1 MPSRN
6 SVSVAQYL
14 FSRIKEVGIRS
25 VHGVPGDYN
34 LASLDYVGKAGLRWI
49 GNCNELNAGYAADGY
64 ARVHGISALMT
75 TAGVGEL
82 SALNAIAGAYAEYVP
97 IVHIVGQPS
106 LRSQQQKKLLH
117 HSLGDGDFAA
127 ISKISERVT
136 ARSVQ
141 IDCAKRAPR
150 VIDDIIGECWN
161 TSRPV
166 SITLPMDMV
175 HTPILAENLG
185 QPLDLGAS
193 TNDIAHEAL
202 AVDAILEAL
211 RTAQRPILLVGG
223 YNVRFT
229 KRREVQ
235 LLAER
240 LGVPVFLSASGRGI
254 IDEEHP
260 NFNGLYVGDCSDPYV
275 AEKVRSSDLIISVG
289 NIHSDL
295 NVASVAWDFH
305 PSTMIELRDKMI
317 HVRGKEYPGL
327 SSTGLLRALLRRLV
341 DFTAVG
347 NRNRKAFQLAKDS
360 LETSGTRISSIPPVA
375 DNKFRPSKGGLTN
388 CESRHMAHTL
398 SYSEESLLSHDWLWP
413 TLSSWLRPKDTVI
426 AETGTSNFGIWSTKL
441 PHDIT
446 FISQYV
452 WGSIG
457 YSLGACQGAV
467 AAVQDS
473 TSPDR
478 RTVLFIGDGSF
489 QFTCQELSTIIKHN
503 LSPIIFVI
511 CNQGYTVE
519 RLIHGRDES
528 YNDIQ
533 EWQPRKLLEVFGADQ
548 GSYQTHQVRTKAEFS
563 ALLQDPSFND
573 KQVLRFV
580 ELHMDRDDAPSDLK
594 TLAQQLVARDS
605 NSRDKD

>member
-1 MPSRN
+1 
-6 SVSVAQYL
+6 
-14 FSRIKEVGIRS
+14 
-25 VHGVPGDYN
+25 
-34 LASLDYVGKAGLRWI
+34 
-49 GNCNELNAGYAADGY
+49 
-64 ARVHGISALMT
+64 MT

-117 HSLGDGDFAA
+117 HSLGDGNFAA
-127 ISKISERVT
+127 IAKISAGVT
-136 ARSVQ
+136 ANSVQ
-141 IDCAKRAPR
+141 INCAKQASR
-150 VIDDIIGECWN
+150 VIDDIIAQCWN

-175 HTPILAENLG
+175 HAPVSAENLAR
-185 QPLDLGAS
+185 PIDLSSS
-193 TNDIAHEAL
+193 TNDIAHETL
-202 AVDAILEAL
+202 AVDAIHEAL
-211 RTAQRPILLVGG
+211 QTAHRPILLVGG

-229 KRREVQ
+229 KQKEVQ

-240 LGVPVFLSASGRGI
+240 LGLPVFLSASGRGI

-260 NFNGLYVGDCSDPYV
+260 NFNGLYLGDCSDPHV
-275 AEKVRSSDLIISVG
+275 AEKVRSSDLIISIG

-295 NVASVAWDFH
+295 NVASVSWGFH
-305 PSTMIELRDKMI
+305 PSTMVELRDEMI
-317 HVRGKEYPGL
+317 HVQGKSYPGL
-327 SSTGLLRALLRRLV
+327 NSASLLRALLQRLPDCSPV
-341 DFTAVG
+341 NTHENVLFPP
-347 NRNRKAFQLAKDS
+347 KKSPF
-360 LETSGTRISSIPPVA
+360 ETSTLHLPPIPPVTV
-375 DNKFRPSKGGLTN
+375 NQERVSQGGLLN
-388 CESRHMAHTL
+388 SESRRMAHTL
-398 SYSEESLLSHDWLWP
+398 SYSEEGPLSHDWLWP
-413 TLSSWLRPKDTVI
+413 ALSSWLRPNDTVI

-441 PHDIT
+441 PRAVT

-452 WGSIG
+452 WASVG
-457 YSLGACQGAV
+457 YSLGACQGAA

-489 QFTCQELSTIIKHN
+489 QFTCQELSTIIKQN

-519 RLIHGRDES
+519 RLIHGWNES

-605 NSRDKD
+605 SSKGTN